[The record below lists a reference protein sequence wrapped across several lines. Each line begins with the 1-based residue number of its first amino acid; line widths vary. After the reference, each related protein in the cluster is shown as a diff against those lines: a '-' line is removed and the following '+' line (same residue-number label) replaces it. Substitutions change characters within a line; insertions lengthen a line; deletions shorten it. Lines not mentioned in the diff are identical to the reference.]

1 MASDESHEA
10 KDVWRGQNEGKQP
23 MNISHEPDHIA
34 ALARSR
40 EKLNMLMRC
49 GGIAVTGA
57 LAVGFLHNVWST
69 DQPWIRFGQAWAF
82 GWLAFMVGTE
92 FGHSAG
98 RKGVDEPCIR
108 FLELQHEERAKAYL
122 RLRWR
127 LWLLLPSIVAS
138 WFGGGLL
145 ITARARGLN
154 PSSWLFHFC
163 AGPWP
168 FIIAVLVLALVWL
181 AFGGAA
187 RKAKRDVEDLH
198 RGATG

>member
-1 MASDESHEA
+1 MPSDDSDEAEN
-10 KDVWRGQNEGKQP
+10 VWRAQNEGKQP
-23 MNISHEPDHIA
+23 MNIGYEPDRIA
-34 ALARSR
+34 SLARSR
-40 EKLNMLMRC
+40 EKLNVLVRW
-49 GGIAVTGA
+49 GGITVTGA
-57 LAVGFLHNVWST
+57 LALGFLYKVWST

-92 FGHSAG
+92 SGHSAG
-98 RKGVDEPCIR
+98 RKGVYEPCIR
-108 FLELQHEERAKAYL
+108 FLELQHEERAKGYL
-122 RLRWR
+122 RLRVR
-127 LWLLLPSIVAS
+127 LWLLVPSIVAS
-138 WFGGGLL
+138 WLGGGPLMA
-145 ITARARGLN
+145 ARARGLD